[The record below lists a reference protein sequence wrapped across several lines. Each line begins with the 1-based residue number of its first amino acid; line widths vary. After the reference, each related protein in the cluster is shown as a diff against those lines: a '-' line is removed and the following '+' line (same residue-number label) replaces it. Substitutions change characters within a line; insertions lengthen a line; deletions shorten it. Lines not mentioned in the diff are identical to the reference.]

1 MIKISKRHLAKTLS
15 YRLLGTLDT
24 IVLSLLISNDISIA
38 FKIGFTELFTKM
50 ILYYFHERVWFH
62 SKMSD
67 SNKRHIFK
75 TFTWRGIGTIDT
87 IVLSWIITGNPLTG
101 LKIGGLEV
109 ITKMVLYFLHEKLWY
124 RINYGLDRRNRRRKL
139 KELRKLN
146 HKRNSK

>member
-75 TFTWRGIGTIDT
+75 TFTWRAIGTIDT